1 MKAQKAQRNKQKK
14 QRKKQRKAVAS
25 LETPGISVHVQRILE
40 SFSEGED
47 FSEMKKAAKC
57 IAEAPVLGEVL
68 LQLYLKVKESQHDEV
83 KAQLREQTIIEQLRL
98 KEIECALL
106 AKRVQDLEAP
116 RDSSDLYYQDDEMP
130 YEVYMDYLFRKRA
143 QSALPL

>member
-1 MKAQKAQRNKQKK
+1 
-14 QRKKQRKAVAS
+14 
-25 LETPGISVHVQRILE
+25 
-40 SFSEGED
+40 
-47 FSEMKKAAKC
+47 MKKAAKC

-83 KAQLREQTIIEQLRL
+83 KAQLREQTILEQLRL
-98 KEIECALL
+98 KELECAVL

-116 RDSSDLYYQDDEMP
+116 RDSDLYYRDDEMP

-143 QSALPL
+143 GSALPL